1 MRVAKIRRLQARR
14 TAENLPMGGIDR
26 GADSEPSLSS
36 SAAGLPRNAADG
48 GDAPDSPGRLE
59 SELRQ
64 VPLFLRRRR
73 L

>member
-1 MRVAKIRRLQARR
+1 MRVAKIRRLHARR
-14 TAENLPMGGIDR
+14 TAENLPMGGSDR
-26 GADSEPSLSS
+26 RVASEPSLSS
-36 SAAGLPRNAADG
+36 SAVGLSRNAVDG
-48 GDAPDSPGRLE
+48 GDPPNSPRRLE

>member
-1 MRVAKIRRLQARR
+1 MRVAKIRRLHARR
-14 TAENLPMGGIDR
+14 TAENLPMGGRDR
-26 GADSEPSLSS
+26 VAASES
-36 SAAGLPRNAADG
+36 SAADRSRNSVDG
-48 GDAPDSPGRLE
+48 GDPSDSPPHLE

>member
-1 MRVAKIRRLQARR
+1 MRVAKIRRLHARR
-14 TAENLPMGGIDR
+14 TAESLPMGSRDR
-26 GADSEPSLSS
+26 GALAPSLSS
-36 SAAGLPRNAADG
+36 SAAGLPQNSADG
-48 GDAPDSPGRLE
+48 SDPPDGSRRLE

>member
-1 MRVAKIRRLQARR
+1 MRVAKIRRLHARR
-14 TAENLPMGGIDR
+14 TAENLPMGGPDR
-26 GADSEPSLSS
+26 RSAEALEPTEM
-36 SAAGLPRNAADG
+36 GLPRNAASDG
-48 GDAPDSPGRLE
+48 GDASDSPQRLE

>member
-1 MRVAKIRRLQARR
+1 MRVAKIRRLHARR
-14 TAENLPMGGIDR
+14 TAENLPVGGNDR
-26 GADSEPSLSS
+26 RALEPSLSS
-36 SAAGLPRNAADG
+36 SAAGLSHKSADG
-48 GDAPDSPGRLE
+48 SDPPDGPRRLE

>member
-1 MRVAKIRRLQARR
+1 MRVAKIRRLHARR
-14 TAENLPMGGIDR
+14 TAENLPMGGSDR
-26 GADSEPSLSS
+26 GVASEPSLSS
-36 SAAGLPRNAADG
+36 SAAGLSHKSADG
-48 GDAPDSPGRLE
+48 SDPPDGPRRLE

>member
-1 MRVAKIRRLQARR
+1 MRVAKIRRLHARR
-14 TAENLPMGGIDR
+14 TAGNLPMSSRDHDV
-26 GADSEPSLSS
+26 ASES
-36 SAAGLPRNAADG
+36 SAADRSRNSVDG
-48 GDAPDSPGRLE
+48 GDPPDSPPRLE